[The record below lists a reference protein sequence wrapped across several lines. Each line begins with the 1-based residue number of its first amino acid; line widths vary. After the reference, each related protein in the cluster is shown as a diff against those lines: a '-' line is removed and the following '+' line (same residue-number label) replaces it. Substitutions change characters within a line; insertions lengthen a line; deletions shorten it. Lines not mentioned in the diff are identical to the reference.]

1 MVTTYKTVNWRF
13 YSERWASV
21 IAALIEVHGLA
32 DLAEILEMSQ
42 QGLSQWSQNKWS
54 EGYQYPRMT
63 NLLMVCNMAD
73 IDPRIFFET
82 GD

>member
-1 MVTTYKTVNWRF
+1 MGTTLKTVSWRF
-13 YSERWASV
+13 YSELWAET
-21 IAALIEVHGLA
+21 INKLILAHGA
-32 DLAEILEMSQ
+32 DDLAEILDMST
-42 QGLSQWSQNKWS
+42 QGLKAWSENTWT

-63 NLLMVCNMAD
+63 NLLKVCNMAD